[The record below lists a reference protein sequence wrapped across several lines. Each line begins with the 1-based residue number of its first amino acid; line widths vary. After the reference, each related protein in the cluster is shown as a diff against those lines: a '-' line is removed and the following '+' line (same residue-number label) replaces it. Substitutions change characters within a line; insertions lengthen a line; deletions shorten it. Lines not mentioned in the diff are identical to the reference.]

1 MLGYPTEISQVGMEE
16 MVSVRASNASDGSSD
31 ADAAKVAMGQR
42 DKPFELVELI
52 RGWPSD
58 GGRAFDARA
67 GLFFGLADEAEV
79 PASLPGKG
87 FTAKGYSITIV
98 SYERRP

>member
-1 MLGYPTEISQVGMEE
+1 
-16 MVSVRASNASDGSSD
+16 
-31 ADAAKVAMGQR
+31 
-42 DKPFELVELI
+42 VELI

-67 GLFFGLADEAEV
+67 GLFFGLAGEAEV